1 MRALATLLSA
11 VTLAAVVAAPTA
23 AAAATTPPRQ
33 LPMTSLDDLVV
44 DSAHGH
50 VYVTAASGNTG
61 VYVRNLAGDA
71 VSTVFANEGARGMA
85 LSADGATL
93 YVALVTSHALVAMD
107 TTTLAETGRWS
118 TGASTCPTDVGEI
131 ATRLWF
137 TYGCTGFG
145 NLGVVE
151 RSGETPQVTLS
162 RSPVTLGLQTS
173 TFEVAGDKLVVDA
186 QYLDKMYV
194 LTADGTTL
202 TTTAEREYG
211 DGVVD
216 YALTADGTGVL
227 VAAQNADPRLGAH
240 ALTDL
245 ATVQPYA
252 AAVMYPSAIAG
263 TTGFVATANSNWW
276 EKEIDVWTAAGARV
290 RSYDLAACC
299 NDTSVAPVVVVGGIA
314 FSADAA
320 TLYVLTQSG
329 SNTAPLYLHALAD
342 PTKAVSTITLTKP
355 SSAKIRTAYTVKGKL
370 SSSLAIPAGRTVQLT
385 RTSVYGTVALPSV
398 TTAADGTFSFSDT
411 VRKRA
416 TYTYKAS
423 WAGDADH
430 AAAFGQASVKVLGLT
445 PSLTLATNASTYRY
459 GATAVATAKL
469 GSTYS
474 SRVVQITATP
484 YGYSKRTL
492 KTGNVDA
499 GGILKGSAT
508 VSRRTTFAA
517 TFAGDEVYEPR
528 TVTKV
533 VTVGASLR
541 QSMSGYYALSGSYRV
556 YRRTVDPVVDVVV
569 APNRAGTCMA
579 FTAQAYTSGAWRTVA
594 TETCL
599 PLDYY
604 SQQSAIL
611 TGTHATGV
619 NMRIRSTFMGDVS
632 NTRTTGAW
640 MYFRFTA

>member
-1 MRALATLLSA
+1 MRAVATLLSA

-23 AAAATTPPRQ
+23 ASATTTTPRQ
-33 LPMTSLDDLVV
+33 LPITSLGDLVV

-50 VYVTAASGNTG
+50 VYLTAATGNGG

-93 YVALVTSHALVAMD
+93 YVALVTSHALVALD
-107 TTTLAETGRWS
+107 TTTLAETGRWA
-118 TGASTCPTDVGEI
+118 TGASTCPTDVGEV

-151 RSGETPQVTLS
+151 RAGETPEVTLA

-173 TFEVAGDKLVVDA
+173 TFEVTGDKLVVDA
-186 QYLDKMYV
+186 QYSDTMYV

-202 TTTAEREYG
+202 TTSAEREYG

-216 YALTADGTGVL
+216 YALTPDGTGVL
-227 VAAQNADPRLGAH
+227 VAAFNTEPRLGAH

-252 AAVMYPSAIAG
+252 AAVTYPSAIAG

-299 NDTSVAPVVVVGGIA
+299 NDTSVTPQVVRRGVE
-314 FSADAA
+314 FSADGA

-329 SNTAPLYLHALAD
+329 STTAPLYLHALSD

-370 SSSLAIPAGRTVQLT
+370 SSALAIPAGRTVKIT
-385 RTSVYGTVALPSV
+385 RSSTYGTAALPSV
-398 TTAADGTFSFSDT
+398 TTASDGTFSFTDT

-423 WAGDADH
+423 WAGDAQH
-430 AAAFGQASVKVLGLT
+430 APALGQASFKVLGLT
-445 PSLTLATNASTYRY
+445 PSLSIATNASTYRY
-459 GATAVATAKL
+459 GATGVATAKL
-469 GSTYS
+469 GTTYS

-484 YGYSKRTL
+484 YGYSKRVL
-492 KTGNVDA
+492 KTANVD
-499 GGILKGSAT
+499 GNGYLKGSAT
-508 VSRRTTFAA
+508 LSRRTTFAA
-517 TFAGDEVYEPR
+517 TFPGDEVYEPR

-533 VTVGASLR
+533 VTVGAKLR
-541 QSMSGYYALSGSYRV
+541 QTMSGYYALSGSYRV
-556 YRRTVDPVVDVVV
+556 YRSTVHPIVDVLV

-594 TETCL
+594 SESCL
-599 PLDYY
+599 RLDYY

-640 MYFRFTA
+640 MYFRFTR